1 MKSAILFE
9 IKSFGCIQAIPS
21 KNHFD
26 YSWQEKADLRFSENP
41 LERRLDL
48 IKTCRQNTIKL
59 CDVLIDGKY
68 MDDERDLNLKWCGS
82 KNQRVIDVQKSLL
95 NGEIVLWTA

>member
-1 MKSAILFE
+1 
-9 IKSFGCIQAIPS
+9 
-21 KNHFD
+21 
-26 YSWQEKADLRFSENP
+26 
-41 LERRLDL
+41 
-48 IKTCRQNTIKL
+48 
-59 CDVLIDGKY
+59 VLIDGKY